1 MRKISLKIMTVIMII
16 TVLSVLCPQ
25 EFGVNVKASGFDTTS
40 ATVAEFGREYS
51 GYVVDDSEKEVYKL
65 VLPASGQLSA
75 YIESDIKSGV
85 SYEVYDETSNQLE
98 YMVLGMN
105 EPLNQVQGT
114 VSDYFNAG
122 TYYIV
127 MSSYGR
133 SGNYN
138 VKFTF
143 NSMLES
149 FPESNNGNNNDIPT
163 SSKISCGITYYGMLT
178 LNDEND
184 IYAFTIPTSGTV
196 QVTSQAD
203 CDALEYN
210 MYDTKGDVV
219 VTSSQSRNQ
228 ITNSINYSYS
238 IPLNSGT
245 YYLEMKRGKTG
256 SYSFKVDF
264 ASAYESFP
272 ETGADDYLTGANPI
286 NLGVTYSGQIAYKNQ
301 GVKFYNG
308 SSYMA
313 KDVDYYVFNVFQGG
327 AITINVSSQSDLRAE
342 IYDDQGNSQRWIDSS
357 KVESLGRYDIN
368 ETLNMMPGTYYL
380 SIRGDSGNYS
390 FQVSQYVAPKSVARV
405 SISKAKSKK
414 KHSITLNWKK
424 VEGASGYQIQYSKYK
439 NFRGKKSLW
448 VGSTINKKTI
458 RSLKSKKKYYVRVR
472 AYTISNSQFIYG
484 KFSKARKVKVK

>member
-40 ATVAEFGREYS
+40 ATVAEFGQEYL
-51 GYVVDDSEKEVYKL
+51 GYITSDENIVYKV
-65 VLPASGQLSA
+65 VLPASGQLTA
-75 YIESDIKSGV
+75 NIEGDAGAIGYS
-85 SYEVYDETSNQLE
+85 VYNESCDTTLDYGYYSNIEL
-98 YMVLGMN
+98 
-105 EPLNQVQGT
+105 LNQIKGT
-114 VSDYFNAG
+114 KSDYLCAG

-127 MSSYGR
+127 LSEYER
-133 SGNYN
+133 SGSCKI
-138 VKFTF
+138 KFIFTPV
-143 NSMLES
+143 LES
-149 FPESNNGNNNDIPT
+149 FPESNEGNNNDIPT
-163 SSKISCGITYYGMLT
+163 ASKISCGITYYGLLT
-178 LNDEND
+178 KNDKND
-184 IYAFTIPTSGTV
+184 VYGFTIPSSGTV
-196 QVTSQAD
+196 QIVSQAD
-203 CDALEYN
+203 SDELQYR
-210 MYDTKGDVV
+210 MYDAEGNKVMYSYEIRD
-219 VTSSQSRNQ
+219 R
-228 ITNSINYSYS
+228 ITNRIDYSNS

-245 YYLEMKRGKTG
+245 YYLEMDRGTTG
-256 SYSFKVDF
+256 SYNFKLDF
-264 ASAYESFP
+264 ISANETFP
-272 ETGADDYLTGANPI
+272 DTGADDYMAGANPI
-286 NLGVTYSGQIAYKNQ
+286 NLGVTYNGQVAYKN
-301 GVKFYNG
+301 GEVFFSDDVAYR
-308 SSYMA
+308 S
-313 KDVDYYVFNVFQGG
+313 KDVDYYVFNVTQGG
-327 AITINVSSQSDLRAE
+327 AITINASSQSKLITE
-342 IYDDQGNSQRWIDSS
+342 IYDAQGNSQRCIDSS

-380 SIRGDSGNYS
+380 SIRGDGGNYS

-439 NFRGKKSLW
+439 SFRGKKSLW